1 MPRCWFIK
9 AAANNELP
17 QCCIPQ
23 LWSAFFLK
31 STRWQRG
38 NLDPTL
44 CQKTHTASESIFST
58 QHQSEA
64 GPHSTTGHPLVE
76 IKCGACTDVVLLPL
90 MLFYSLYNS
99 RSQIV
104 VKWGRKRR
112 RGKKKRSIRK
122 RRGPLT
128 RTIWVCWRST
138 ARCNA
143 VCWLTFWMSKL
154 ALPFEAE
161 TGEEQTHTINIWA
174 FVHTLTTN
182 HNESHMH
189 TVCV

>member
-112 RGKKKRSIRK
+112 REKKKRVLEREGAHSP
-122 RRGPLT
+122 GLSGCVDAPLPD
-128 RTIWVCWRST
+128 VMPSAGWRSGCLSWHCPL
-138 ARCNA
+138 RRKQER
-143 VCWLTFWMSKL
+143 SKHI
-154 ALPFEAE
+154 
-161 TGEEQTHTINIWA
+161 Q
-174 FVHTLTTN
+174 
-182 HNESHMH
+182 
-189 TVCV
+189 